1 MLTRTQRLSLC
12 VKLRRARR
20 KETMSTTLTRSITN
34 IKGPTNQS
42 NLKLESFFFFSTYV
56 QNLKLFLMRSSQTLV
71 SLTSGLYN
79 VKIKD

>member
-20 KETMSTTLTRSITN
+20 KETMSTTSTRSITN
-34 IKGPTNQS
+34 IKGQTNQS
-42 NLKLESFFFFSTYV
+42 NLKLGSFFSIYV

-71 SLTSGLYN
+71 SLTSGFYN
-79 VKIKD
+79 VKIKG

>member
-1 MLTRTQRLSLC
+1 MLTRTQRLSLS

-20 KETMSTTLTRSITN
+20 KETMSTTSTRSITN

-42 NLKLESFFFFSTYV
+42 NLKLESFFFSIYV
-56 QNLKLFLMRSSQTLV
+56 QNLKLFLMRSSQTLG

-79 VKIKD
+79 VKIKG